1 MQVGVKP
8 LNPEVFFKKLR
19 KPLDDRFLLFRA
31 VAAAKA
37 GDGRQDLVNIR
48 AGRFERTVA
57 ECIGNKAFRLR
68 GLQLFFRDDLF
79 QLLLFLLLHIALPVA
94 VNIRCSADG
103 VDKAV
108 NQVFFAAQLDAG
120 VNRPVDGS
128 KDAFILAV
136 RFMVLHDQHQD
147 IINVDLHLPDELDL
161 KGNII
166 VDILFVSIRFRAI
179 RLIKIEI
186 HALVRTYAKHLA
198 TGISFSCGEVF
209 FILEVDYN
217 LSNCSVWMCCYFI
230 KQNNILA
237 PWKYSA

>member
-57 ECIGNKAFRLR
+57 ERIGNKALR
-68 GLQLFFRDDLF
+68 FCGLQLFFRDDLF
-79 QLLLFLLLHIALPVA
+79 QLLLLLLLHITLPIA
-94 VNIRCSADG
+94 VNIRCSVDG

-108 NQVFFAAQLDAG
+108 DQVLFAAQLDAG

-128 KDAFILAV
+128 QDALVLAV
-136 RFMVLHDQHQD
+136 RFMVLHDQHQNVVD
-147 IINVDLHLPDELDL
+147 VDLHLPDELDL
-161 KGNII
+161 EGNII
-166 VDILFVSIRFRAI
+166 VDILFVPVCFRAI

-186 HALVRTYAKHLA
+186 HALV
-198 TGISFSCGEVF
+198 
-209 FILEVDYN
+209 ILKIPLRKKFVPGK
-217 LSNCSVWMCCYFI
+217 LVKC
-230 KQNNILA
+230 A
-237 PWKYSA
+237 

>member
-57 ECIGNKAFRLR
+57 EGIGNKALRLR
-68 GLQLFFRDDLF
+68 GLQLFFCDDLF

-94 VNIRCSADG
+94 VNIRCSVDG

-108 NQVFFAAQLDAG
+108 DQVFFAAQLDAA
-120 VNRPVDGS
+120 PVKPD
-128 KDAFILAV
+128 
-136 RFMVLHDQHQD
+136 M
-147 IINVDLHLPDELDL
+147 LP
-161 KGNII
+161 
-166 VDILFVSIRFRAI
+166 
-179 RLIKIEI
+179 
-186 HALVRTYAKHLA
+186 
-198 TGISFSCGEVF
+198 FS
-209 FILEVDYN
+209 
-217 LSNCSVWMCCYFI
+217 
-230 KQNNILA
+230 
-237 PWKYSA
+237 P

>member
-1 MQVGVKP
+1 MQVGVKA

-37 GDGRQDLVNIR
+37 GDGREDLVNIR

-57 ECIGNKAFRLR
+57 ERIGNKALRLR
-68 GLQLFFRDDLF
+68 GLQLFLRDDLL
-79 QLLLFLLLHIALPVA
+79 QLLLFLLLHIALPIT
-94 VNIRCSADG
+94 VNIRCSVDG

-108 NQVFFAAQLDAG
+108 DQVLFAAQLDAG

-128 KDAFILAV
+128 QDALVLAV
-136 RFMVLHDQHQD
+136 RFMVLHDKHQNVVD
-147 IINVDLHLPDELDL
+147 VDLHLPDELDL
-161 KGNII
+161 EGNII
-166 VDILFVSIRFRAI
+166 VDVFFVPIRFRAI

-209 FILEVDYN
+209 LY
-217 LSNCSVWMCCYFI
+217 
-230 KQNNILA
+230 
-237 PWKYSA
+237 